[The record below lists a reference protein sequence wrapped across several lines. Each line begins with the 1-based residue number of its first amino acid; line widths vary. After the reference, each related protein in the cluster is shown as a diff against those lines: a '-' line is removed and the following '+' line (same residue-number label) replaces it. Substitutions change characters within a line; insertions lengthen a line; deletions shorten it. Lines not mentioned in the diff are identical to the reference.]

1 MHTTKTHRET
11 TPMCDHEDQ
20 ETHYLTSVFSC
31 RNRSYVI
38 KGKCWQCLEA
48 HKQRIM
54 TIRRSAK
61 RTKIERKVTLTPV
74 NLISYGD
81 TKVKKHNSSISG
93 TKAPS
98 TQERQTPDELIT
110 AIENFT
116 GRKIGFD
123 LAASKEMHKHPA
135 YFDIKD
141 DSLTKPWAQIQREG
155 QFLWLNPP
163 FKTVRP
169 WMIKCA
175 EEANKGAFICSLVLN
190 SRATNWYKEIA
201 RPLAQCLILDS
212 RVTFGGMTQPFPKEL
227 QLIIWSK
234 GATSEGYFDWKR
246 WV

>member
-1 MHTTKTHRET
+1 MHTTKTFRET
-11 TPMCDHEDQ
+11 VPMCDHEDQ
-20 ETHYLTSVFSC
+20 QQDFISEAFSC
-31 RNRSYVI
+31 RNRSYVL
-38 KGKCWQCLEA
+38 KGRC
-48 HKQRIM
+48 
-54 TIRRSAK
+54 
-61 RTKIERKVTLTPV
+61 TKVKEKTRLTPV
-74 NLISYGD
+74 DLLSYGD

-141 DSLTKPWAQIQREG
+141 NSLEQDWAKHQKDG
-155 QFLWLNPP
+155 HFLWLNPP

-169 WMIKCA
+169 WMEKCA
-175 EEANKGAFICSLVLN
+175 MECNKGAYICSLVLN
-190 SRATNWYKEIA
+190 SRATKWYKEIA
-201 RPLAQCLILDS
+201 VRMAQCLILDN